1 MNLELLVFSK
11 EMIKMENEGIIN
23 SRLERHWDVR
33 YLTTAIEK
41 TIKKKENG
49 SDRSIPK
56 QINKPIK
63 FEREQRISK
72 PKKEKKVR
80 YLQKTKSDNTRMWDE
95 LDFCIGKTNNMQSL
109 DTGPCGFYKSYRGR
123 EEVSSRA

>member
-1 MNLELLVFSK
+1 MNLELLFFSK

-33 YLTTAIEK
+33 YLATAIEK
-41 TIKKKENG
+41 TIQKKENG

-56 QINKPIK
+56 QLNKPIK

-95 LDFCIGKTNNMQSL
+95 LDFCIGKTNEHAI
-109 DTGPCGFYKSYRGR
+109 TGYRALW
-123 EEVSSRA
+123 VL